1 MHQTKIILG
10 ATLAVAALSAQAAAV
25 QAIYTAQIDGW
36 ASSHENLYIGD
47 HLIAQGDSLEGL
59 ISFDKALP
67 GETNPLLSPNVT
79 LYRNS
84 TSLTFPPIGNFSAP
98 NLGGVILAPTPPLAV
113 NYLTAD
119 LAGASV
125 VGMPIQSCPDACTF
139 LSATR
144 TQLGTGGAYGAVELL
159 SFTYRVPPSSPF
171 YTRPV
176 NPSDHAEVSSIT
188 LDLYFDQALSGT
200 TLPDADALTGF
211 KVGRVTLD
219 LSNGAG
225 VFATIHKVSAVPE
238 PSTLGLSALGIAGLM
253 GAVRRSKRT
262 ASTQA

>member
-1 MHQTKIILG
+1 MYQTKVIFG

-25 QAIYTAQIDGW
+25 QASYSAQIDGW
-36 ASSHENLYIGD
+36 ASSHENLYIGN

-98 NLGGVILAPTPPLAV
+98 NLSGVIIAPTPPLAV

-119 LAGASV
+119 LAGDAV
-125 VGMPIQSCPDACTF
+125 VGMPTLSCPDACTF

-144 TQLGTGGAYGAVELL
+144 TQLGAGGAYGAAELL
-159 SFTYRVPPSSPF
+159 SITYRVPPSSPF
-171 YTRPV
+171 YTQPGSSS
-176 NPSDHAEVSSIT
+176 NHAEVSSIT
-188 LDLYFDQALSGT
+188 LDLYFDQILSGT
-200 TLPDADALTGF
+200 TLPEAEALTGF

-253 GAVRRSKRT
+253 AAVRRAKRMT
-262 ASTQA
+262 STQA